1 MIYLHFDSEVIVDE
15 RITDDN
21 SVNGD
26 NSSSFGVFMIKL
38 TYANRNLKRRLNMEK
53 KTTPVTSEQ
62 NRDKVII
69 RTSVIGILTNVL
81 LAVFKAVIG
90 IVSNS
95 IAVTLDAVNNLS
107 DALSSIITIV
117 GTKLAGK
124 LPDRKH
130 PLGYGRIEY
139 LSAMIV
145 SGIVLYAGI
154 TAGVESV
161 KKIIDPVKP
170 DYSIV
175 SLVIIAVAV
184 VVKIVLGRY
193 VKAKG
198 KQVNSGS
205 LVASGSDAMFDAILS
220 ASVLVCAIIFMVS
233 GLSLE
238 AYVGVVI
245 AIFIIKAGIDMM
257 METLNEIL
265 GARPDKEKTDKIKEL
280 LSEEPEVRG
289 AYDLIMYNY
298 GPDKDFA
305 SVHLEVPDTMT
316 TREFDKLTRK
326 LERKV
331 YKETGV
337 VLAGVGLYS
346 HNTGNDEAAGIY
358 QVVRERVMAHDW
370 AVQLHG
376 FYVDTETKE
385 MTFDVVM
392 SFDIRPREGLQ
403 IIYNEVKEAY
413 PEYRIQIAPD
423 VDVSD

>member
-1 MIYLHFDSEVIVDE
+1 MKQKAIP
-15 RITDDN
+15 
-21 SVNGD
+21 VN
-26 NSSSFGVFMIKL
+26 
-38 TYANRNLKRRLNMEK
+38 
-53 KTTPVTSEQ
+53 SEQ
-62 NRDKVII
+62 NRNKVII
-69 RTSVIGILTNVL
+69 RTSIIGILTNVL
-81 LAVFKAVIG
+81 LTAFKAVIG
-90 IVSNS
+90 IISNS

-124 LPDRKH
+124 LPDKKH

-154 TAGVESV
+154 TAAVESV
-161 KKIIDPVKP
+161 KKIIHPEKP
-170 DYSIV
+170 NYSII

-184 VVKIVLGRY
+184 IVKIILGRY

-198 KQVNSGS
+198 EQVNSGS

-220 ASVLVCAIIFMVS
+220 GSVLASAIIFMMS

-245 AIFIIKAGIDMM
+245 AGFIIKAGIEMM

-265 GARPDKEKTDKIKEL
+265 GVRADKEKTDKIKEL

-289 AYDLIMYNY
+289 VYDLIMYNY

-316 TREFDKLTRK
+316 TSEFDKLTRK
-326 LERKV
+326 LQRKV

-346 HNTGNDEAAGIY
+346 YNTGNDEAADM
-358 QVVRERVMAHDW
+358 QKEVRDRVMKHNW
-370 AVQLHG
+370 AIQFHG

-392 SFDIRPREGLQ
+392 NFDIKPKEGIQ
-403 IIYNEVKEAY
+403 IIYDEIKAAY
-413 PEYRIQIAPD
+413 PEYDIQIAPD

>member
-1 MIYLHFDSEVIVDE
+1 
-15 RITDDN
+15 
-21 SVNGD
+21 
-26 NSSSFGVFMIKL
+26 
-38 TYANRNLKRRLNMEK
+38 MEK

-69 RTSVIGILTNVL
+69 RTSIIGILTNVL
-81 LAVFKAVIG
+81 LAGFKAVIG
-90 IVSNS
+90 IISNS

-124 LPDRKH
+124 LPDKKH

-139 LSAMIV
+139 LSSMIV

-154 TAGVESV
+154 TAAVESV
-161 KKIIDPVKP
+161 KKIIHPEKP
-170 DYSIV
+170 DYSVI

-184 VVKIVLGRY
+184 IVKIILGRY

-198 KQVNSGS
+198 EQVNSGS

-220 ASVLVCAIIFMVS
+220 GSVLVSAIIFMVS

-238 AYVGVVI
+238 AYVGIVI
-245 AIFIIKAGIDMM
+245 AGFIIKAGIEMM

-265 GARPDKEKTDKIKEL
+265 GTRADKEKTDKIKKL
-280 LSEEPEVRG
+280 LSDEPEVRG
-289 AYDLIMYNY
+289 AYDLLMYNY
-298 GPDKDFA
+298 GPDKDYA

-326 LERKV
+326 LERKI

-346 HNTGNDEAAGIY
+346 YNTGSNEAADI
-358 QVVRERVMAHDW
+358 QKDVHERVMAHDW

-413 PEYRIQIAPD
+413 PEYSIQIAPD